1 MTNVRTESKD
11 TPAENIPTV
20 AIEDGTA
27 IVIRIPLAYLPVAMD
42 CAVDAGHVYGAHE
55 VTEIGPFAEALVGEL
70 KEEKEDGTTL
80 IHGLLDMAIGA
91 AVENGA
97 EGIAE
102 VDEDE
107 EDDDEDGDEDED
119 GDA

>member
-1 MTNVRTESKD
+1 MTDARTENTAALEKS
-11 TPAENIPTV
+11 IPTV
-20 AIEDGTA
+20 AIEDGDA

-55 VTEIGPFAEALVGEL
+55 VTEIGLFAEALVGEL

-97 EGIAE
+97 EGVEE
-102 VDEDE
+102 VKE
-107 EDDDEDGDEDED
+107 DEDED
-119 GDA
+119 EDED

>member
-1 MTNVRTESKD
+1 M
-11 TPAENIPTV
+11 
-20 AIEDGTA
+20 
-27 IVIRIPLAYLPVAMD
+27 
-42 CAVDAGHVYGAHE
+42 
-55 VTEIGPFAEALVGEL
+55 TEIGPFAEALVGEL

-91 AVENGA
+91 AVETGA

-107 EDDDEDGDEDED
+107 ENGEEAATED
-119 GDA
+119 A